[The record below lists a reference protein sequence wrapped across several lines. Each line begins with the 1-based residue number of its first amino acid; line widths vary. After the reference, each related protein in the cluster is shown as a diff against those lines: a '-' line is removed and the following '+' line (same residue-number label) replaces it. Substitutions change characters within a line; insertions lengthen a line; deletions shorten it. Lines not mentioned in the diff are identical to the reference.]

1 MQGFNQILLVLSI
14 IPVGLACYNIIMDKI
29 TIGVVAKWMVVDGRV
44 ENVVHESING
54 ALCERGAIVKVIM
67 PVAGRRQPMVDHPE
81 SALSSG
87 FSEEERAQLAAQ
99 LDDCDGVL
107 LQGGN
112 YSDLYEGL
120 VAGLGYERDLPILG
134 ICAGCQVMA
143 QMRGAT
149 LAPVGDRTVHISTQD
164 RAHDLLIEPDS
175 QLARVL
181 GTTSTWTNSRHGHCV
196 VDPGQLQVSAK
207 APDGTIEALEAPE
220 KRFYLAIQS
229 HPEDICDDNQAMDK
243 LFQAFLQAARE
254 YRESQQ
260 AVEQSSTEDSA
271 SGSRQSPTE
280 AA

>member
-54 ALCERGAIVKVIM
+54 ALCERGATVKVIM

-81 SALSSG
+81 SALFSG

-149 LAPVGDRTVHISTQD
+149 LAPVGDRTVHISAQD
-164 RAHDLLIEPDS
+164 RAHDL

-260 AVEQSSTEDSA
+260 SVEQSSTEASA

>member
-1 MQGFNQILLVLSI
+1 MQGFNQVLLVLSI
-14 IPVGLACYNIIMDKI
+14 IPVGLTCYNIIMDKI

-54 ALCERGAIVKVIM
+54 ALCERGATVKVIM

-81 SALSSG
+81 SALAAG

-149 LAPVGDRTVHISTQD
+149 LAPV
-164 RAHDLLIEPDS
+164 
-175 QLARVL
+175 
-181 GTTSTWTNSRHGHCV
+181 CV

-254 YRESQQ
+254 YREAQQ
-260 AVEQSSTEDSA
+260 AAGQSPTEDFASGSMQSSTEEPV

-280 AA
+280 VA